1 MEAREAVRR
10 PAAHAHG
17 RRAGPA
23 FPGAR
28 AGLRPGP
35 SPRRAARARTL
46 GAPSLCLRGREQR
59 AALPGPRRRLTR
71 KDVRDRVPA
80 PGQTAS
86 SSRCSSGGS
95 AGDGDGGPGLAGS
108 AAVHGR
114 RTHRAPPGG
123 PRQVLAPSGRDTL
136 PPPLL
141 LPGDSARSSRRR
153 RRRRRA
159 PGARAPHRSLRAST
173 YRAARGRGARGR
185 GARPKPSNPLTRECR
200 SQSRGQLR
208 AAPTGSPRDA
218 RFCLRRPPR
227 SAPHPRTGP
236 APVRAAPLIGPP
248 RPRSKGHAPILEIP
262 PAASRVGPR
271 DTPWPVRVAR
281 RAQDRGWGRGSPP
294 NLRHL
299 GV

>member
-10 PAAHAHG
+10 PAAHARG

-35 SPRRAARARTL
+35 SPRRAARAQTL
-46 GAPSLCLRGREQR
+46 DAPSLCLRGREQG

-80 PGQTAS
+80 PGQIAS

-123 PRQVLAPSGRDTL
+123 PRQVLTLSGRDTL
-136 PPPLL
+136 PLPL
-141 LPGDSARSSRRR
+141 LPGTRREAPASAAAAAAEPQERERRTAASAR
-153 RRRRRA
+153 
-159 PGARAPHRSLRAST
+159 ARTSFLL
-173 YRAARGRGARGR
+173 Y
-185 GARPKPSNPLTRECR
+185 
-200 SQSRGQLR
+200 
-208 AAPTGSPRDA
+208 
-218 RFCLRRPPR
+218 
-227 SAPHPRTGP
+227 
-236 APVRAAPLIGPP
+236 LIP
-248 RPRSKGHAPILEIP
+248 
-262 PAASRVGPR
+262 
-271 DTPWPVRVAR
+271 
-281 RAQDRGWGRGSPP
+281 
-294 NLRHL
+294 
-299 GV
+299 

>member
-10 PAAHAHG
+10 PAAHARG

-35 SPRRAARARTL
+35 SPRRAARAQTL
-46 GAPSLCLRGREQR
+46 DAPSLCLRGREQG

-80 PGQTAS
+80 PGQIAS

-123 PRQVLAPSGRDTL
+123 PRQVLTLSGRDTL
-136 PPPLL
+136 PLPL
-141 LPGDSARSSRRR
+141 LPGTRREAPASAAAAAAAEPQERERRTAASARARTGRREGAER
-153 RRRRRA
+153 KG
-159 PGARAPHRSLRAST
+159 GARDRSLA
-173 YRAARGRGARGR
+173 
-185 GARPKPSNPLTRECR
+185 
-200 SQSRGQLR
+200 
-208 AAPTGSPRDA
+208 
-218 RFCLRRPPR
+218 
-227 SAPHPRTGP
+227 
-236 APVRAAPLIGPP
+236 
-248 RPRSKGHAPILEIP
+248 
-262 PAASRVGPR
+262 
-271 DTPWPVRVAR
+271 TP
-281 RAQDRGWGRGSPP
+281 
-294 NLRHL
+294 
-299 GV
+299 

>member
-10 PAAHAHG
+10 PAAHARG

-35 SPRRAARARTL
+35 SPRRAARAQTL
-46 GAPSLCLRGREQR
+46 DAPSLCLRGREQG

-80 PGQTAS
+80 PGQIAS

-123 PRQVLAPSGRDTL
+123 PRQVLTLSGRDTL
-136 PPPLL
+136 PLPL
-141 LPGDSARSSRRR
+141 LPGDSARSSRLRR

-159 PGARAPHRSLRAST
+159 QERERRTAASARARTGRREGAERKGGARDRSLA
-173 YRAARGRGARGR
+173 
-185 GARPKPSNPLTRECR
+185 
-200 SQSRGQLR
+200 
-208 AAPTGSPRDA
+208 
-218 RFCLRRPPR
+218 
-227 SAPHPRTGP
+227 
-236 APVRAAPLIGPP
+236 
-248 RPRSKGHAPILEIP
+248 
-262 PAASRVGPR
+262 
-271 DTPWPVRVAR
+271 TP
-281 RAQDRGWGRGSPP
+281 
-294 NLRHL
+294 
-299 GV
+299 